1 MGSVNVTDYGY
12 VPIMPSYQTKMRNL
26 RYTFKII
33 VDWSV
38 FPFEFSGD
46 HTIMFIDKAFEC
58 TNGY

>member
-12 VPIMPSYQTKMRNL
+12 VPIMPSYQKNEEFT
-26 RYTFKII
+26 YTFKII

-46 HTIMFIDKAFEC
+46 HTI
-58 TNGY
+58 NVHW